1 MLIPLLEFR
10 GNTMFVGRIRL
21 RANVVAASLAV
32 AVLSAAVTGCDPT
45 TGPRSADVTNTR
57 TAGAAELSTDE
68 ESFLEEIRINDAAL
82 PGKSAKE
89 LVAAGHATCEHLRGG
104 VSVLDETSAVE
115 QTYQF
120 DQGPLF
126 VSAATTNLC
135 PDFVS

>member
-1 MLIPLLEFR
+1 
-10 GNTMFVGRIRL
+10 MFVGRIQL
-21 RANVVAASLAV
+21 RANVVAVSLTV
-32 AVLSAAVTGCDPT
+32 AVLGVAVAGCDPT
-45 TGPRSADVTNTR
+45 TGPRSVDVTATR
-57 TAGAAELSTDE
+57 TAEAAEVGTDE
-68 ESFLEEIRINDAAL
+68 TAFLEEIRINDAAL

-89 LVAAGHATCEHLRGG
+89 LVAVGHATCEHLRGG
-104 VSVLDETSAVE
+104 VSVLDETTAVE

>member
-1 MLIPLLEFR
+1 MAVL
-10 GNTMFVGRIRL
+10 G
-21 RANVVAASLAV
+21 AAV
-32 AVLSAAVTGCDPT
+32 AGCDPT
-45 TGPRSADVTNTR
+45 TGPRSVDVTTTR
-57 TAGAAELSTDE
+57 TAEAAEISADE
-68 ESFLEEIRINDAAL
+68 ASFLEEIRINDATL

-89 LVAAGHATCEHLRGG
+89 MLAAGHATCEHLR
-104 VSVLDETSAVE
+104 VAASVLDETSAVE

>member
-1 MLIPLLEFR
+1 
-10 GNTMFVGRIRL
+10 MFVGRIQL
-21 RANVVAASLAV
+21 RANVVAVSLTV
-32 AVLSAAVTGCDPT
+32 AVLGAAVAGCDPT
-45 TGPRSADVTNTR
+45 TGPRSVEVTTTR
-57 TAGAAELSTDE
+57 TAEAAEFSTDE
-68 ESFLEEIRINDAAL
+68 ESFLEEIRINAAAL
-82 PGKSAKE
+82 PGKPAKE

-135 PDFVS
+135 SDFVS

>member
-1 MLIPLLEFR
+1 
-10 GNTMFVGRIRL
+10 MFGRRIQF
-21 RANVVAASLAV
+21 RANVIAVSLSV
-32 AVLSAAVTGCDPT
+32 AVLGAAVAGCDPT
-45 TGPRSADVTNTR
+45 TGPRSVEVTDSR
-57 TAGAAELSTDE
+57 TAEAAEFSTDE

-115 QTYQF
+115 RTYQF
-120 DQGPLF
+120 DRGPLF

>member
-1 MLIPLLEFR
+1 
-10 GNTMFVGRIRL
+10 MFVGRVQL
-21 RANVVAASLAV
+21 RANAV
-32 AVLSAAVTGCDPT
+32 AVSLALAVLGAAVAGCDPT
-45 TGPRSADVTNTR
+45 TEPRSVDVTPTR
-57 TAGAAELSTDE
+57 TAGAAEISADE
-68 ESFLEEIRINDAAL
+68 ASFLEEIRINDAGL

-89 LVAAGHATCEHLRGG
+89 MVAAGHATCEHLRGG

>member
-1 MLIPLLEFR
+1 
-10 GNTMFVGRIRL
+10 MFVGRIQL
-21 RANVVAASLAV
+21 RANVVAVSLTV
-32 AVLSAAVTGCDPT
+32 AVLGAAVAGCDPT
-45 TGPRSADVTNTR
+45 TGPRSVEVTTTR
-57 TAGAAELSTDE
+57 TAEAAEFSTDE

-82 PGKSAKE
+82 PGKPAKE

-115 QTYQF
+115 QNYQF

>member
-1 MLIPLLEFR
+1 
-10 GNTMFVGRIRL
+10 MFVGRIQL
-21 RANVVAASLAV
+21 RANVVAVSLAV
-32 AVLSAAVTGCDPT
+32 AVLGAAVAGCDPT
-45 TGPRSADVTNTR
+45 TGPRSGEVTTSR
-57 TAGAAELSTDE
+57 TAEVAEFSADE
-68 ESFLEEIRINDAAL
+68 LSFLEEIRINDAAL
-82 PGKSAKE
+82 PGKSEQE

-135 PDFVS
+135 PDFS

>member
-1 MLIPLLEFR
+1 M
-10 GNTMFVGRIRL
+10 
-21 RANVVAASLAV
+21 AAVSLALG
-32 AVLSAAVTGCDPT
+32 VLGAAVAGCDPT
-45 TGPRSADVTNTR
+45 TEPRSADVTNTR
-57 TAGAAELSTDE
+57 TAEAAEVSAAE
-68 ESFLEEIRINDAAL
+68 ASFLEEIRINDAAL

-89 LVAAGHATCEHLRGG
+89 LVAAGHATCEHLRDG

>member
-1 MLIPLLEFR
+1 
-10 GNTMFVGRIRL
+10 MFVKRIAL
-21 RANVVAASLAV
+21 RVNAV
-32 AVLSAAVTGCDPT
+32 AVCLALTVLGAAVAGCDPAT
-45 TGPRSADVTNTR
+45 EPRGADVTTTR
-57 TAGAAELSTDE
+57 AAEADISADDA
-68 ESFLEEIRINDAAL
+68 SFLEEIRINDAVL

-89 LVAAGHATCEHLRGG
+89 MVAAGRATCEHLRGG

>member
-1 MLIPLLEFR
+1 
-10 GNTMFVGRIRL
+10 MFGRRIQF
-21 RANVVAASLAV
+21 RANVIAVSLSV
-32 AVLSAAVTGCDPT
+32 AVLGAAVAGCDPT
-45 TGPRSADVTNTR
+45 TGPRSVEVTDSR
-57 TAGAAELSTDE
+57 TAEAAEFSTDE

-115 QTYQF
+115 RTYQF